1 MPNCHRINTIGSWHV
16 SCFIISVKPFKF
28 NKLVMMKFFNYFPFD
43 WENSSLMNIKETSEN
58 YVINFR
64 AVGLDKEDVE
74 INVDGNILSIS
85 TKADKSNTE
94 WGVQQEFLNDRIN
107 KKVELPDD
115 VDVDNISAEMK
126 KGILEIQLPK
136 VKTSIKK
143 KSIQVG

>member
-1 MPNCHRINTIGSWHV
+1 MAHFLLYNKCKT
-16 SCFIISVKPFKF
+16 FKF

-43 WENSSLMNIKETSEN
+43 WENSSLMNIKETGEN

-74 INVDGNILSIS
+74 INVDSNILSIS
-85 TKADKSNTE
+85 TKVDKSNTD

-136 VKTSIKK
+136 VKTSIKR

>member
-1 MPNCHRINTIGSWHV
+1 
-16 SCFIISVKPFKF
+16 
-28 NKLVMMKFFNYFPFD
+28 MMKFFNYFPFD

>member
-1 MPNCHRINTIGSWHV
+1 MARFLLYNKCKT
-16 SCFIISVKPFKF
+16 FKF

-74 INVDGNILSIS
+74 INVDGDILSIS
-85 TKADKSNTE
+85 TKVDKSNTD